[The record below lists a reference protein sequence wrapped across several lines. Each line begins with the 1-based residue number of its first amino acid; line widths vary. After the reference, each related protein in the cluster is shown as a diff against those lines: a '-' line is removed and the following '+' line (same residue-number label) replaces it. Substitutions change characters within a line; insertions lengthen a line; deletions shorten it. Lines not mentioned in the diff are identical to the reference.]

1 MDLFT
6 ALIEYQA
13 VFHYFFRVKPAK
25 AVRTFDVGKL
35 NQMGLPEQMA
45 DTLPERQCL
54 RSTHVQFAFCDKFRR
69 CQNLVFYPPVNPVNS
84 FFFGG
89 GCQEEIGHPKIQ
101 GFYSWWLVPV
111 SKWTVNLV
119 TNQGHDASPIISN
132 FPPCAA

>member
-6 ALIEYQA
+6 AMIEYQA

-25 AVRTFDVGKL
+25 AVGTFYAGKQ

-54 RSTHVQFAFCDKFRR
+54 RPTHVPFAFCDKFGR
-69 CQNLVFYPPVNPVNS
+69 CPNLVFYPPVNLVNT
-84 FFFGG
+84 FIFLLCGG
-89 GCQEEIGHPKIQ
+89 DCQEEIGNPKIQ

-111 SKWTVNLV
+111 R
-119 TNQGHDASPIISN
+119 
-132 FPPCAA
+132 C